1 MLPSA
6 VIRFAPFEEPVAA
19 VASETDPPGAAAP
32 SSAPSPALGAT
43 PVATPVAASPFED
56 DGLLFA
62 CRLDGEGGARTLGW
76 DELAGADGGVDDG
89 AGGGALWVHLR
100 RDSPRA
106 RAWLQARPWLEPP
119 TVDALLAES
128 TRPRIIEAGRG
139 VVAILRG
146 VNHDEKDTTGEL
158 LSLRLY
164 CDGAHL
170 VSVRH
175 RRLQTPHDVLEQLL
189 SPRRGPRDGGAVFER
204 LVSRLTERM
213 SDAVLA
219 FDERLD
225 DIEASVDAERPGA
238 GDARRELSR
247 LRRRVVAMRRHVY
260 PQREA
265 LTSFLLEPPDWLSKR
280 ARAALRETNDR
291 LVRYVE
297 ELDAARERA
306 LVIRDDIQ
314 NRLAE
319 RTNRILFAL
328 SILSAIFLP
337 LTFATGLLGMNVG
350 GLPGTGTPAGFAVA
364 CVAMLAVGVA
374 ELAVLWRLG
383 WLRLPRPAARAK
395 R

>member
-6 VIRFAPFEEPVAA
+6 TIRFAPFEEPVAA
-19 VASETDPPGAAAP
+19 VAFETDPPGAAAP
-32 SSAPSPALGAT
+32 SSAPGAT
-43 PVATPVAASPFED
+43 PDETGVAASPFED

-62 CRLDGEGGARTLGW
+62 CRLDGEGGARPLGW
-76 DELAGADGGVDDG
+76 DELEGADGGATDG

-106 RAWLQARPWLEPP
+106 RTWLQARPWLEPL

-146 VNHDEKDTTGEL
+146 VDHDDGDATGEL

-189 SPRRGPRDGGAVFER
+189 SPRRGPRDAGAVFER

-238 GDARRELSR
+238 GTRGASCRGCAAASSRCAATCTRSARR
-247 LRRRVVAMRRHVY
+247 
-260 PQREA
+260 
-265 LTSFLLEPPDWLSKR
+265 
-280 ARAALRETNDR
+280 
-291 LVRYVE
+291 
-297 ELDAARERA
+297 
-306 LVIRDDIQ
+306 
-314 NRLAE
+314 
-319 RTNRILFAL
+319 
-328 SILSAIFLP
+328 
-337 LTFATGLLGMNVG
+337 
-350 GLPGTGTPAGFAVA
+350 
-364 CVAMLAVGVA
+364 
-374 ELAVLWRLG
+374 
-383 WLRLPRPAARAK
+383 
-395 R
+395 

>member
-6 VIRFAPFEEPVAA
+6 TIRFAPFEEPVAA
-19 VASETDPPGAAAP
+19 VAFETDPPGAAAP
-32 SSAPSPALGAT
+32 SSAPGAT
-43 PVATPVAASPFED
+43 PDETGVAASPFED

-76 DELAGADGGVDDG
+76 DELEGADGD
-89 AGGGALWVHLR
+89 ARSALWVHLR

-106 RAWLQARPWLEPP
+106 RAWLQARPWLEPL

-128 TRPRIIEAGRG
+128 TRPRILEAGRG

-146 VNHDEKDTTGEL
+146 VNHGERSAAGEL

-170 VSVRH
+170 VSVRQ
-175 RRLQTPHDVLEQLL
+175 RRLQTPHDVLDQLL
-189 SPRRGPRDGGAVFER
+189 SPRRGPRDAGAVFER

-225 DIEASVDAERPGA
+225 EIEASVDAERPDV
-238 GDARRELSR
+238 GDARRELSA

-337 LTFATGLLGMNVG
+337 LTFVTGLLGMNVG
-350 GLPGTGTPAGFAVA
+350 GLPGTGTSAGFAVA
-364 CVAMLAVGVA
+364 CAAMLAVGVV
-374 ELAVLWRLG
+374 ELAVLRRLG
-383 WLRLPRPAARAK
+383 WLRLPRPAARPK

>member
-1 MLPSA
+1 M
-6 VIRFAPFEEPVAA
+6 APQ
-19 VASETDPPGAAAP
+19 TDPPDAP
-32 SSAPSPALGAT
+32 DAGPAT
-43 PVATPVAASPFED
+43 SPFER

-62 CRLDGEGGARTLGW
+62 CRLDGEGGARALDW
-76 DELAGADGGVDDG
+76 DALERGDDDPG
-89 AGGGALWVHLR
+89 LWVHLR
-100 RDSPRA
+100 RDSARA
-106 RAWLQARPWLEPP
+106 RAWLQGRPWLEAL
-119 TVDALLAES
+119 TVDALLAEG
-128 TRPRIIEAGRG
+128 TRPRIVETDRG

-146 VNHDEKDTTGEL
+146 VNHGDEGGSDEL

-164 CDGAHL
+164 CDGTHL
-170 VSVRH
+170 VSVRQ
-175 RRLQTPHDVLEQLL
+175 RRLQTPHDLFEQLL
-189 SPRRGPRDGGAVFER
+189 SPRRGPRDVGALFER

-213 SDAVLA
+213 SGAVLA

-225 DIEASVDAERPGA
+225 EVETSVDAERSGT
-238 GDARRELSR
+238 GDARRELSA
-247 LRRRVVAMRRHVY
+247 LRRRVVETRRYVY

-265 LTSFLLEPPDWLSKR
+265 LTSFLLDPPDWLSKR

-337 LTFATGLLGMNVG
+337 LTFVTGLLGMNVG
-350 GLPGTGTPAGFAVA
+350 GLPGTGTSAGFAVA
-364 CVAMLAVGVA
+364 CAAMLAVGVA

-383 WLRLPRPAARAK
+383 WLRTPRLGR
-395 R
+395 RERS